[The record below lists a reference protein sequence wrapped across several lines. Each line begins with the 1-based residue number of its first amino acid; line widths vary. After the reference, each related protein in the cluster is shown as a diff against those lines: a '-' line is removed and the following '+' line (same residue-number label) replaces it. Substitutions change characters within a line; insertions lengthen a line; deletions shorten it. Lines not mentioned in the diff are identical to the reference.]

1 MQMKTKKI
9 LLLLVAAGLSA
20 IIYILL
26 HEIGHLIVMLSVG
39 ATITDF
45 SILTAHVSA
54 TGGEY
59 TTFSKLWLHA
69 NGALLPMIVAFIY
82 SIFYKSDCKKLFYC
96 LFSYMFVLIPT
107 CSMLAWVFIPILY
120 LGGNAPV
127 NDDVTKF
134 LYDFTDNF
142 YPLTVSVVAA
152 AIIGCSI
159 ILMIKK
165 RIIQNYIAESK

>member
-1 MQMKTKKI
+1 MEMKTKKI
-9 LLLLVAAGLSA
+9 LLLLAAAGLSA
-20 IIYILL
+20 IIYIFL
-26 HEIGHLIVMLSVG
+26 HEIGHLVVMLSVG

-82 SIFYKSDCKKLFYC
+82 SIFYKSNCKKIFYC

-107 CSMLAWVFIPILY
+107 CSMLAWVFVPVLY
-120 LGGNAPV
+120 LNDNAPIG
-127 NDDVTKF
+127 DDVTMF
-134 LYDFTDNF
+134 LSNFTQYF
-142 YPLTVSVVAA
+142 HPLSVSVVAA
-152 AIIGCSI
+152 VMVGSSI
-159 ILMIKK
+159 ALMIKK
-165 RIIQNYIAESK
+165 RIIQNYIAESR